1 MYNTYRR
8 YTYIAGD
15 WEHDKAVVDKL
26 YEWNTSSQSPITFND
41 AHQITQAR
49 DESLNCSIKASL
61 LKRLQQSNKFIL
73 IVGTHTKKLKAG
85 GCQFCRSYNSYAHY
99 CVRGYSSDYR
109 SYIEYEC
116 TKAIEM
122 GLKVLVIYNSSQ
134 IDKSLCPDVMKDYYN
149 ATHISLFSYQTA
161 FHFSSYTG
169 LSALGRHSSGA
180 KIYNQQAI
188 ANFLRS

>member
-1 MYNTYRR
+1 MYNPNRQ

-15 WEHDKAVVDKL
+15 WEHDIAVVDKL
-26 YEWNTSSQSPITFND
+26 YEWNISSQSPITFND

-49 DESLNCSIKASL
+49 DESLNCSIKSSL

-73 IVGTHTKKLKAG
+73 IVGAQTKKLRAG
-85 GCQFCRSYNSYAHY
+85 GCQFCKSYNSYAHY

-116 TKAIEM
+116 SKAIEM

-134 IDKSLCPDVMKDYYN
+134 IDKTLCPDIMKDYYN
-149 ATHISLFSYQTA
+149 ATHIPLFSYSSP
-161 FHFSSYTG
+161 FHFSSYPG
-169 LSALGRHSSGA
+169 LSALGRLGSGT

-188 ANFLRS
+188 ANFLLS

>member
-1 MYNTYRR
+1 MYNSYRR

-26 YEWNTSSQSPITFND
+26 YEWNSSSQSPITFND
-41 AHQITQAR
+41 AHKITQAR

-73 IVGTHTKKLKAG
+73 IVGAHTKNLTAG
-85 GCQFCRSYNSYAHY
+85 GCQFCKSYNSYTHR
-99 CVRGYSSDYR
+99 CGRGYNCDYR
-109 SYIEYEC
+109 GYIKYEC
-116 TKAIEM
+116 DKAIEM

-149 ATHISLFSYQTA
+149 ATHISLFSYQSP
-161 FHFSSYTG
+161 FHFGSYSV
-169 LSALGRHSSGA
+169 LSVIGQHGTAT
-180 KIYNQQAI
+180 KTYNQHAI
-188 ANFLRS
+188 SDFLFS